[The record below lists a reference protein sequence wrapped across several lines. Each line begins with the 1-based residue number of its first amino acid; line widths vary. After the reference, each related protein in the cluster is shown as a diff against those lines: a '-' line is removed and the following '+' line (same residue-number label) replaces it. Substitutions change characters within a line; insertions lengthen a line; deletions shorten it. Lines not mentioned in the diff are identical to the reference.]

1 MPHICDALVVFLV
14 SSFSQNIYQ
23 MKHFYLYMRFKETWQ
38 GLLPGPLTLDI
49 RKYLK
54 EKIQIVGSLKVL
66 NKTWIS
72 IAPDTDESDNSLHC
86 RCWGIPSVSPCVSIS
101 PRVYFCIFSQYIDTI
116 LMSIY
121 PSHVLY
127 TVTEL
132 LPVGEISGEIYCVA
146 WCFIYFGPF
155 TNTGGFF
162 FYLNHKT
169 SISRDLSRVQS

>member
-1 MPHICDALVVFLV
+1 MWRLGCI
-14 SSFSQNIYQ
+14 FSQLVFSEYLSDET
-23 MKHFYLYMRFKETWQ
+23 FYLYMRFKETWQ

-49 RKYLK
+49 SKYL
-54 EKIQIVGSLKVL
+54 IFFFQIVGSLKVP

-72 IAPDTDESDNSLHC
+72 IAPDADESDNSLDC
-86 RCWGIPSVSPCVSIS
+86 RCWGIPSVAPCVSIS
-101 PRVYFCIFSQYIDTI
+101 PHVYFCIFSQYIDTI

-132 LPVGEISGEIYCVA
+132 LPVGEISGKIYCVA